1 MKQRHDIY
9 GSVTAQLV
17 EAIEAGAGDWRMPW
31 HHSGAPV
38 MRPTSV
44 ARRRYSGINRLVLWS
59 IADAQGYSS
68 GTWATFQQWRTSG
81 AQVRKGEKGAHVILW
96 KKVERSDG
104 AVGPS
109 DAGDGQ
115 GRARFFARSFVV
127 FNRDQ
132 VDGADLPADAEVA
145 PITTPVADALAF
157 LEGLGIPVEYGLHD
171 AYYRPDLDKVFMPLR
186 EAFDSDMDLV
196 STLGHE
202 ITHGVGHSSRLD
214 RETLRDYHKDRGIR
228 AKEELVAEVGASY
241 LMADLGLAYTPRPD
255 HAAYLASW
263 LNALKH
269 DPKAIFTAA
278 AQAQAAADWI
288 HAHAAKPVVA
298 DDAGTDPDAECS
310 SDFAIA
316 A

>member
-17 EAIEAGAGDWRMPW
+17 EAIEAGAGEWRMPW

-44 ARRRYSGINRLVLWS
+44 ARRRYSGINRLVLWA

-81 AQVRKGEKGAHVILW
+81 AQVRKGERGAHVILW
-96 KKVERSDG
+96 KKVERADG
-104 AVGPS
+104 AVAPS
-109 DAGDGQ
+109 DAGNGDS
-115 GRARFFARSFVV
+115 RARFFARSFVV

-132 VDGADLPADAEVA
+132 VDGADLPTEAEVA
-145 PITTPVADALAF
+145 PITTPVADALTF

-171 AYYRPDLDKVFMPLR
+171 AYYRPDLDKVFMPRR

-202 ITHGVGHSSRLD
+202 ITHAVGHASRLD
-214 RETLRDYHKDRGIR
+214 RETLRDYHKDRSIR
-228 AKEELVAEVGASY
+228 AKEELVAELGASY

-288 HAHAAKPVVA
+288 HAAHKAA
-298 DDAGTDPDAECS
+298 AEPLPL
-310 SDFAIA
+310 A